1 MRAGTVTSVDGLR
14 YYEKYKKEIAQA
26 IKNLDKR
33 ATEEDF
39 CVFVREN
46 GYMVIT
52 PEGYEKLTKRDKKKI
67 DKGYEHKQFAE
78 SKRTDE

>member
-1 MRAGTVTSVDGLR
+1 MQVRTVTSVDGLR
-14 YYEKYKKEIAQA
+14 YYEKYKKEIVQA

-33 ATEEDF
+33 ATEDDF

-67 DKGYEHKQFAE
+67 DKDYEHKQFVE
-78 SKRTDE
+78 SKRADG

>member
-1 MRAGTVTSVDGLR
+1 MIKSLTTSFEGLS
-14 YYEKYKKEIAQA
+14 YYAKYKEDIVKA
-26 IKNLDKR
+26 IKNLDER

>member
-1 MRAGTVTSVDGLR
+1 MQAGTVTSFDGLR

-26 IKNLDKR
+26 IKNLDER
-33 ATEEDF
+33 ATEKDF

-52 PEGYEKLTKRDKKKI
+52 PEGYEKLTKRDKKK
-67 DKGYEHKQFAE
+67 D
-78 SKRTDE
+78 